1 MQSRTLPET
10 LRYRKIETLASRTY
24 RPTYEFKKKTE
35 KEISTSYRKEKLP
48 LFVSTQQVFVNV
60 ESLRDNLILIP
71 GRIFGRCIQRYFYLS
86 SVNLYTWVF
95 ILSLL
100 LFFGTFKCN
109 TMTLEHTNLIFWV
122 RRHIL
127 EIILSKNE
135 TYKTKRAS
143 GVQNVNLEFYDDF
156 IYKY

>member
-1 MQSRTLPET
+1 MNL
-10 LRYRKIETLASRTY
+10 
-24 RPTYEFKKKTE
+24 KKKTE

-100 LFFGTFKCN
+100 FFFCKKTYDYYY
-109 TMTLEHTNLIFWV
+109 NL
-122 RRHIL
+122 L
-127 EIILSKNE
+127 LNA
-135 TYKTKRAS
+135 T
-143 GVQNVNLEFYDDF
+143 Q
-156 IYKY
+156 